1 MFKSKKE
8 LKFLNNIL
16 ETLLSEE
23 SNPLSFEEL
32 VNKLSLNKDTW
43 TLNGYKA
50 TFVDVGIADYE
61 SYPRLYLALDYLV
74 GEKYVYQI
82 GQKFKIS
89 YFGILKIKTNSFTQ
103 EYNNKIWGSPRER
116 LILAI
121 LLLSLLINFFGIFVC

>member
-8 LKFLNNIL
+8 LKFLNKIL

-23 SNPLSFEEL
+23 STPLSFEDL
-32 VNKLSLNKDTW
+32 VDKLNLDKDSW

-50 TFVDVGIADYE
+50 TFVNIGIKDYG

-74 GEKYVYQI
+74 GEKYIYQI
-82 GQKFKIS
+82 NQKFKIS

-103 EYNNKIWGSPRER
+103 DYNNKIWGSPRER
-116 LILAI
+116 LVLLI

>member
-8 LKFLNNIL
+8 LKFLNNTL

-23 SNPLSFEEL
+23 SNPISFEEL
-32 VNKLSLNKDTW
+32 IDKLNLDKDTW

-50 TFVDVGIADYE
+50 TFVDVGIKDYE

-74 GEKYVYQI
+74 GEKYIYQI
-82 GQKFKIS
+82 NQKFKIS

-116 LILAI
+116 LVLLI
-121 LLLSLLINFFGIFVC
+121 LLLSLLINFFGIFV